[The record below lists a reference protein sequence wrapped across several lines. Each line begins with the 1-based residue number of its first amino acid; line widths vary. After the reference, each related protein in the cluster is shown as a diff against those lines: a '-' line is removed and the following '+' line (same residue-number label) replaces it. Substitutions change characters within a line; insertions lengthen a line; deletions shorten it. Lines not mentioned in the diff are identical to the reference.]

1 MNQNEDIIYESEFSI
16 VPFIGLIIGI
26 SGFGYAGFI
35 LLENYKNIGGIILIL
50 PGLSFVLSA
59 LSLTALLSLKSVV
72 FTQRKLIFK
81 YIFIPNKYEIDWN
94 EISDLKVKF
103 ATLRIND
110 GYDYAN
116 RIVYTGKD
124 LKIYFN
130 KKSILLES
138 FCYLEFEE
146 LLSEFGK
153 MISPSLNKKMK
164 STYKRSEK
172 KFWQEDDKYW
182 RILNKIVL
190 PFSLGILILKLLLK
204 L

>member
-1 MNQNEDIIYESEFSI
+1 MNQNEDIIYKSKFSI
-16 VPFIGLIIGI
+16 VPFIGLIVGIG
-26 SGFGYAGFI
+26 GFGYAGFI
-35 LLENYKNIGGIILIL
+35 LLKNYKNIGGIILIL
-50 PGLSFVLSA
+50 PGLFFILSA
-59 LSLTALLSLKSVV
+59 LSLTALLSLKSVI

-81 YIFIPNKYEIDWN
+81 YTFIPKKYEIDWN
-94 EISDLKVKF
+94 EINDLKVKF
-103 ATLRIND
+103 AALRIND
-110 GYDYAN
+110 GYAYK
-116 RIVYTGKD
+116 VVCTGKD
-124 LKIYFN
+124 LRIYFN

-146 LLSEFGK
+146 LLSKFGK
-153 MISPSLNKKMK
+153 RITPALNQKMK

-190 PFSLGILILKLLLK
+190 PFSFGILVLILLLK

>member
-1 MNQNEDIIYESEFSI
+1 MSQNEGIIYKSEFSI
-16 VPFIGLIIGI
+16 VPFIGLIVGI

-50 PGLSFVLSA
+50 PGLFFILSA
-59 LSLTALLSLKSVV
+59 LSLTALLSLKSVI
-72 FTQRKLIFK
+72 FTQKKLIFK
-81 YIFIPNKYEIDWN
+81 YIFIPKKYEIDWN
-94 EISDLKVKF
+94 EINDLKVKF
-103 ATLRIND
+103 AALRIND
-110 GYDYAN
+110 GYDYAYK
-116 RIVYTGKD
+116 IVYTGKD

-146 LLSEFGK
+146 LLSKFGK
-153 MISPSLNKKMK
+153 RITPALNQKMK

-190 PFSLGILILKLLLK
+190 PFSLGILILILLLK